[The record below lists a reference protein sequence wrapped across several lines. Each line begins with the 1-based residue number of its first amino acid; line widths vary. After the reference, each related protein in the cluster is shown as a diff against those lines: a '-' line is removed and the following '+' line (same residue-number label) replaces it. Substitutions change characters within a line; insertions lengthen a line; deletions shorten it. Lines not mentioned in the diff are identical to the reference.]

1 MRNKIIYEIA
11 LQSKE
16 CIDKEVHIRKNI
28 IPRNHIVFTDY
39 DVTGELKK
47 LESLLL
53 KLVSMLNSINPQ
65 LAMLLTGHIDSFDN
79 DRIIHISAIEG
90 IVDSIINMTRP
101 QAHSHKIFISHSSK
115 DLPIVE
121 RFVDDILQLGIGL
134 DCNDIFC
141 TSIEDMAIHNGEDI
155 RQHIHANI
163 KDAEYSIIL
172 FSQSYKKSEI
182 CLNEMGAVWAYDT
195 NVRYYILPDMNFS
208 EIGWLTNPKQAESII
223 SRTALDAL
231 QKELIEYFRL
241 PDKGLGWSRNR
252 DKFVRSIEQIS
263 VKQ

>member
-1 MRNKIIYEIA
+1 M
-11 LQSKE
+11 
-16 CIDKEVHIRKNI
+16 KNE
-28 IPRNHIVFTDY
+28 VFTDY

-53 KLVSMLNSINPQ
+53 ELVSLLNATNPQ
-65 LAMLLTGHIDSFDN
+65 LAMLLTRHIDSFDN
-79 DRIIHISAIEG
+79 DRIIHLSAIEG
-90 IVDSIINMTRP
+90 IVDTIINMTKP
-101 QAHSHKIFISHSSK
+101 HANAHKIFISHSSK
-115 DLPIVE
+115 DKAIVE
-121 RFVDDILQLGIGL
+121 HFVDDILQLGIGL
-134 DCNDIFC
+134 NDEDIFC

-208 EIGWLTNPKQAESII
+208 EIGWLTNSKQAESIL

-231 QKELIEYFRL
+231 QKELIESFNL
-241 PDKGLGWSRNR
+241 PDKNLGWSRNR
-252 DKFVRSIEQIS
+252 DKFVKAIEQPPLE
-263 VKQ
+263 

>member
-53 KLVSMLNSINPQ
+53 EIVSLINVTNPQ
-65 LAMLLTGHIDSFDN
+65 LAILLTRHIDSFDN
-79 DRIIHISAIEG
+79 DRIMHLSAIEG
-90 IVDSIINMTRP
+90 IVDTIINMIKP
-101 QAHSHKIFISHSSK
+101 QPTPHKIFISHSSK
-115 DLPIVE
+115 DRHIVE

-134 DCNDIFC
+134 NDKDIFC

-172 FSQSYKKSEI
+172 FSQNYKNSEI

-195 NVRYYILPDMNFS
+195 NVRYYILPNMDFS
-208 EIGWLTNPKQAESII
+208 EIGWLTNPLQAESII

-231 QKELIEYFRL
+231 QKELIESFGL
-241 PDKGLGWSRNR
+241 TDKGLGWSRNR
-252 DKFVRSIEQIS
+252 DKFVTAIENLS
-263 VKQ
+263 AE

>member
-16 CIDKEVHIRKNI
+16 CIDKEVHISKNI

-53 KLVSMLNSINPQ
+53 ELVSLLNATNPQ
-65 LAMLLTGHIDSFDN
+65 LAMLLTRHIDSFDN
-79 DRIIHISAIEG
+79 DRIIHLSAIEG
-90 IVDSIINMTRP
+90 IVDTIINMTKP
-101 QAHSHKIFISHSSK
+101 HANAHKIFISHSSK
-115 DLPIVE
+115 DKAIVE
-121 RFVDDILQLGIGL
+121 HFVDDILQLGIGL
-134 DCNDIFC
+134 NDEDIFC

-172 FSQSYKKSEI
+172 FSQNYKKSEI
-182 CLNEMGAVWAYDT
+182 CLNEMGVVWAYET
-195 NVRYYILPDMNFS
+195 NVRYYILPNMDFS

-231 QKELIEYFRL
+231 QKELTESFSL

-252 DKFVRSIEQIS
+252 DKFVTAIENLS
-263 VKQ
+263 AE

>member
-1 MRNKIIYEIA
+1 MKKDDIYEIA

-16 CIDKEVHIRKNI
+16 CVEKGVCVSRNKLHIKNE
-28 IPRNHIVFTDY
+28 VFTDY
-39 DVTGELKK
+39 DVTGELKQ

-53 KLVSMLNSINPQ
+53 ELVSLLNATNPQ
-65 LAMLLTGHIDSFDN
+65 LAMLLTRHIDSFDN
-79 DRIIHISAIEG
+79 DRIIHLSTIEG
-90 IVDSIINMTRP
+90 IVDTIINMTKP
-101 QAHSHKIFISHSSK
+101 HANAHKIFISHSSK

-134 DCNDIFC
+134 DEKDIFC

-172 FSQSYKKSEI
+172 FSQNYKNSEI

-195 NVRYYILPDMNFS
+195 NVRYYILPNMDFS
-208 EIGWLTNPKQAESII
+208 EIGWLTNPLQAESII

-252 DKFVRSIEQIS
+252 DKFVLLIEQTS

>member
-1 MRNKIIYEIA
+1 MTNKDIYEIA

-53 KLVSMLNSINPQ
+53 ELVSMINAINPQ

-79 DRIIHISAIEG
+79 DRIIHISAIKG

-172 FSQSYKKSEI
+172 FSQNYKKSEI

-195 NVRYYILPDMNFS
+195 NVRYYILPNMNFS

-231 QKELIEYFRL
+231 QKELKESFDL
-241 PDKGLGWSRNR
+241 TDKGLGWSRNR
-252 DKFVRSIEQIS
+252 DKFVAALEQLS
-263 VKQ
+263 SK